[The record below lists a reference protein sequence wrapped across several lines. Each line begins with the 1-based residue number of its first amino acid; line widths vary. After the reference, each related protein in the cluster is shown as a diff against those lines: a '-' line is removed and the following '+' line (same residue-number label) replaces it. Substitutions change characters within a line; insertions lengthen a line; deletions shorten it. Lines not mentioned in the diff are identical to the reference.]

1 VEHNPH
7 PSQSITGK
15 VKGFRSRDHR
25 GQEVA
30 IFFSRMLSLH
40 CKCEV
45 VLCHVEEQH
54 LVCFQVAGQHV
65 AIDYTADILFPSC
78 ISEMGVNQT

>member
-1 VEHNPH
+1 
-7 PSQSITGK
+7 
-15 VKGFRSRDHR
+15 
-25 GQEVA
+25 
-30 IFFSRMLSLH
+30 MLSLH